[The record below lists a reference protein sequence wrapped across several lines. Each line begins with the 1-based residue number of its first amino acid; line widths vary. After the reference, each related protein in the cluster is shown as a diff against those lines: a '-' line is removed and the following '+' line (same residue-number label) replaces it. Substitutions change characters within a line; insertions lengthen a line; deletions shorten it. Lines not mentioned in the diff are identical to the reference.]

1 MSRAGKA
8 VTTAADELTK
18 RLALLAEVT
27 VDGDGRLAP
36 VIVDRARVLHATAA
50 TRLGHGTAHTVVA
63 LAGATGSGKSTLFN
77 AISRTDFATVGVRRP
92 TTSQPLAIV
101 FGDGAEDLLD
111 WLAIPQ
117 RQRLTDA
124 SLDGLVLVD
133 LPDHDSTESANR
145 AEVDRLVQVVDLFV
159 WVVDPQKYADA
170 ALHDQYLQR
179 FAGHGAVTIV
189 VLNQIDRLSP
199 SERTACLDDLAK
211 LLAADGL
218 NGVRVMPASGTTG
231 EGVDG
236 LRRELSARVAE
247 RQALERRLDA
257 DLDWL
262 VGDLASAVGD
272 GGATKVPERSVDALV
287 DAATDA
293 AGGAEIEYAVDLA
306 YRRRAAL
313 AVGWPPVRWV
323 RKVKADP
330 LARLGL
336 GTRLNPTAAKSETG
350 TVNVRLTA
358 IQANPLATARLGE
371 ALRALSRDAT
381 AKLPDHPRA
390 AVERRVAAAEAGLP
404 DALDRAASRTDL
416 HVEAARWWT
425 LIGTVQRL
433 ATAALV
439 AGLAWLAMLFVIGWF
454 HLPDPPLPRLR
465 TIPLPTWLALGGA
478 LVGIALA
485 TLGRRVAAVG
495 ARRRSRKARAAL
507 ATEVA
512 KVVRSQVVAPVD
524 EELAALA
531 RLGESV
537 RRLAR

>member
-1 MSRAGKA
+1 MSRGGKA
-8 VTTAADELTK
+8 ATDEADELTT
-18 RLALLAEVT
+18 RLALLDQLS
-27 VDGDGRLAP
+27 VDADGRLAP
-36 VIVDRARVLHATAA
+36 EIVDRARALHATAA
-50 TRLGHGTAHTVVA
+50 SRLGHGTAHTVVA

-77 AISRTDFATVGVRRP
+77 AISGTEFATVGVRRP
-92 TTSQPLAIV
+92 TTSQPLAVV

-117 RQRLTDA
+117 RQRLNEA
-124 SLDGLVLVD
+124 ALDGLVLVD
-133 LPDHDSTESANR
+133 LPDHDSTDSAHR

-170 ALHDQYLQR
+170 VLHDQYLQR
-179 FAGHGAVTIV
+179 FAGHVAVTIV

-199 SERTACLDDLAK
+199 SERTVCLDDLAR
-211 LLAADGL
+211 LLVADGL
-218 NGVRVMPASGTTG
+218 NGVRVMPVSGMTG
-231 EGVDG
+231 EGVDA

-247 RQALERRLDA
+247 RQALVRRLDA

-272 GGATKVPERSVDALV
+272 GGATKVPQRSIDALV

-293 AGGAEIEYAVDLA
+293 AGGAEIEHAVDLA

-336 GTRLNPTAAKSETG
+336 GTRTLKAVGGNDAAGESI
-350 TVNVRLTA
+350 RLTA

-381 AKLPDHPRA
+381 EKLTEYPRV

-404 DALDRAASRTDL
+404 DLLDRAAARTDL
-416 HVEAARWWT
+416 HVEPARWWT
-425 LIGTVQRL
+425 LVGTAQRL
-433 ATAALV
+433 AGVALL
-439 AGLAWLAMLFVIGWF
+439 AGLAWLAVLFVIGWF

-465 TIPLPTWLALGGA
+465 TIPLPTWLALCGA
-478 LVGIALA
+478 LLGIVLA

-495 ARRRSRKARAAL
+495 ARRRSRKARATL

-512 KVVRSQVVAPVD
+512 NVVRTQVVAPVN

-531 RLGESV
+531 RLGDTI
-537 RRLAR
+537 RQLAR